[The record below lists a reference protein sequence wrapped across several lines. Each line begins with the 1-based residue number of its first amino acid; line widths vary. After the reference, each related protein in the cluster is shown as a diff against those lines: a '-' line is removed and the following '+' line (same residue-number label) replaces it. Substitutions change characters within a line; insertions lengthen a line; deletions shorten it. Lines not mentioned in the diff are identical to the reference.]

1 MTIEM
6 IARLVVGYRFSDLCV
21 VNKKMG
27 TVSFVTPGLQ
37 EKIKKKFENE
47 VIDIEEITPEF
58 ISLIFD
64 LDLVEFPNQNDGII
78 GKKLEQISVG
88 EKDTDVRNFHEIEM
102 AQAEIKSKIENIDPS
117 ILSSVS
123 SKISMV
129 GEVKVGS
136 RTI

>member
-136 RTI
+136 RTV